1 MPYIVLGFG
10 ILLGV
15 FAFYRFMV
23 RASVDEVRAFF
34 RIAAIVVYVIVLLG
48 FALFGRI
55 AISIGLLLLCV
66 PFVIGHYRTKMK
78 NKTGQ
83 NNENPDD
90 HNDAAQ

>member
-23 RASVDEVRAFF
+23 RASVDEVRTFF
-34 RIAAIVVYVIVLLG
+34 RIAAIVVYVIVMLG
-48 FALFGRI
+48 FALFGRV

-66 PFVIGHYRTKMK
+66 PFVIGHYRAKMK
-78 NKTGQ
+78 SKPDQ
-83 NNENPDD
+83 NNKKSDD